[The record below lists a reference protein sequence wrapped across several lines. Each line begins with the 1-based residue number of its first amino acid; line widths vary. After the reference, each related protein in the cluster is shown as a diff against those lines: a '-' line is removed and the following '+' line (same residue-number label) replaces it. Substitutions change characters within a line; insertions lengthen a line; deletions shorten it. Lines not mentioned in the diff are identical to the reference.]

1 MTVEFLVK
9 ILKHLLSA
17 LLCYFENLARLR
29 LLDTR
34 NDDENDNYDNCDDVY
49 DDDGDI

>member
-17 LLCYFENLARLR
+17 LLCCFENLATLR
-29 LLDTR
+29 LLHTR
-34 NDDENDNYDNCDDVY
+34 NDDDNDNYDNYDDVY
-49 DDDGDI
+49 DDNGDF